1 VTVLLLIDEVFMLA
15 ELCDDRERP
24 DDLRH
29 IVIPAGK
36 GFSVVV
42 KCRRF
47 DESPGQSTGKCSY
60 ET

>member
-1 VTVLLLIDEVFMLA
+1 MTVLLLIDEVFMLA
-15 ELCDDRERP
+15 ELLGDDERA

-29 IVIPAGK
+29 MAIPAGK

-47 DESPGQSTGKCSY
+47 DESPAQSTGRCSY